1 MKIKCRLNHN
11 SGVSA
16 PVVMGHVGRKHNG
29 ELHQSGYFSVT
40 APGGLVDYLFES
52 VFRYGVSV
60 GVARGEHMAYQLL
73 RARRMILHQVMPDDV
88 AVAGERLA
96 RPLVHIE
103 DAAVGVANSHGTLNL
118 VGPAAQEKAPAKIF
132 AFCLADRMI
141 ILQPQREPRQRQQLC
156 RKQRLR

>member
-118 VGPAAQEKAPAKIF
+118 VGPAAQGLVGVEFHGSESVWGGIKKKPALSGES
-132 AFCLADRMI
+132 AGQNFCFLS
-141 ILQPQREPRQRQQLC
+141 C
-156 RKQRLR
+156 